1 MTNIYALY
9 KGEEFIT
16 EGTIKEIA
24 KHQGIKPKSVEF
36 YARPA
41 YKRRIKNKNKSYQ
54 LILIEKNI
62 KKENYM
68 V

>member
-9 KGEEFIT
+9 RGEEFIT

-41 YKRRIKNKNKSYQ
+41 YKKRTKGKNGKR

-68 V
+68 L

>member
-9 KGEEFIT
+9 KGEEFII

-24 KHQGIKPKSVEF
+24 KHQGIKPKSIEF

-41 YKRRIKNKNKSYQ
+41 YKKRTKGKNGKR

-68 V
+68 L